1 MVCLIPYKSNI
12 GQLELNHAHT
22 TTLAYD
28 TTTLAYEKY
37 LEKRKQDQQ
46 VYRYTHKVRKM
57 HKQSVQNK
65 AAKCL
70 QSVQNVYSLI
80 FKLDK

>member
-12 GQLELNHAHT
+12 GQLELNHAH
-22 TTLAYD
+22 